1 MSDDDWRMAFPTP
14 ASEWHGVNRVLGGD
28 VLARLL
34 GISSSSVRRYLSG
47 SRATPDEIAA
57 RLHFLAL
64 SAVRQYAACCR
75 SSSCWGCR
83 ATSRPYR

>member
-14 ASEWHGVNRVLGGD
+14 ASEWHGVTRVLGGE

-47 SRATPDEIAA
+47 SRATPHEMP
-57 RLHFLAL
+57 R
-64 SAVRQYAACCR
+64 
-75 SSSCWGCR
+75 
-83 ATSRPYR
+83 